1 VFDNSDCRVAA
12 MLGLMYFV
20 KWRQKT
26 LTHVRQRHPALA
38 LPVFVAG
45 LSLIMAMTFI
55 YLRPLDQFI
64 YFQF

>member
-1 VFDNSDCRVAA
+1 METKIFT
-12 MLGLMYFV
+12 
-20 KWRQKT
+20 Q
-26 LTHVRQRHPALA
+26 VRQRHPALA